1 MYVIIKTLAFGQ
13 KTVAKFEQNINI
25 LKYFKTYSADLP
37 NRTKY
42 LGCLKKKFSLGVR
55 SPWFKGMSC
64 RNYSG
69 RSDNYTMWAQKR
81 EFPAMPTGVLAVGGA
96 QCVNLRIYFSRTL
109 NVTKAKTI

>member
-1 MYVIIKTLAFGQ
+1 MYVIIKTLAFCQ
-13 KTVAKFEQNINI
+13 KTDAKFEQNINI
-25 LKYFKTYSADLP
+25 LKYFKISAHY
-37 NRTKY
+37 NKTFWMF
-42 LGCLKKKFSLGVR
+42 GKKKFSLGVR
-55 SPWFKGMSC
+55 SLWFKGMSC

-81 EFPAMPTGVLAVGGA
+81 EFPAMPTGVLAVGAA